1 MWKEVLWERLDCWFA
16 EVLSFATEASGWSG
30 EASFPPYPTA
40 ACPFIGAGVVA
51 VNSCTFTLFF
61 TLFLPLRIST
71 LRALICSFAVRLL
84 PRALAFCEPFLL
96 KNGVLCVL
104 LALIIY

>member
-1 MWKEVLWERLDCWFA
+1 
-16 EVLSFATEASGWSG
+16 
-30 EASFPPYPTA
+30 
-40 ACPFIGAGVVA
+40 
-51 VNSCTFTLFF
+51 
-61 TLFLPLRIST
+61 
-71 LRALICSFAVRLL
+71 L